1 MARHMS
7 EWVVQSSVPAPTLG
21 NLSPMA
27 NALRKMANYLG
38 LMDDPELGSEEVT
51 DLVFAQPKTH
61 EQRNKSVVRQATLA
75 IAPVTPKP
83 VPMQLDLPVL
93 DRIVTLHPRFYN
105 EARTIGEQ
113 YREGNP
119 VIINLT
125 DMDESERKRLVDFAS
140 GLVFGLH
147 GTIERVTSKVFL
159 LSPANVRVSSEDK
172 TAAAEASFFNQS

>member
-1 MARHMS
+1 
-7 EWVVQSSVPAPTLG
+7 
-21 NLSPMA
+21 MA

-38 LMDDPELGSEEVT
+38 LMDDPDLGAEENSEH
-51 DLVFAQPKTH
+51 VFAQPKAQEHKT
-61 EQRNKSVVRQATLA
+61 KSQIRPATLA
-75 IAPVTPKP
+75 IAPAATTAAAV
-83 VPMQLDLPVL
+83 QLDLPVL

-105 EARTIGEQ
+105 EARMLGEQ

>member
-1 MARHMS
+1 
-7 EWVVQSSVPAPTLG
+7 
-21 NLSPMA
+21 MA

-38 LMDDPELGSEEVT
+38 LMDDLDLGSEQEVEKT
-51 DLVFAQPKTH
+51 FSHPKTQ
-61 EQRNKSVVRQATLA
+61 EQRAKTYLRPATLA
-75 IAPVTPKP
+75 VAPSLAAPVTAAASL
-83 VPMQLDLPVL
+83 QLDLPVL
-93 DRIVTLHPRFYN
+93 DRIITLHPRFYN